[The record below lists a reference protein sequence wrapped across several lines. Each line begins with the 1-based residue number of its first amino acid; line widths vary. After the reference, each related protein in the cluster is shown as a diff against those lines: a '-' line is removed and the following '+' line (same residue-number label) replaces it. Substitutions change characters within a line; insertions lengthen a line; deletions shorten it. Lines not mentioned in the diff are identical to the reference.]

1 MKWIMIK
8 ILVIKGLDRFFIFI
22 MGVIFYN
29 KIVFFGIL
37 LKFLILYRLLY
48 IYI

>member
-29 KIVFFGIL
+29 KIGFFLYFIEVFNFI
-37 LKFLILYRLLY
+37 
-48 IYI
+48 